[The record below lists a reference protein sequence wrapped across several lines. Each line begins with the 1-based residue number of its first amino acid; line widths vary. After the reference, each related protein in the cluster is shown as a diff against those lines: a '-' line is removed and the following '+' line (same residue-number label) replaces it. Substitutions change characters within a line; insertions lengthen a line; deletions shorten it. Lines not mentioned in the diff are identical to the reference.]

1 MKKALVLFSGGLD
14 SQLACLIL
22 KAQGIEVTPVFFE
35 TYFFKGDHIKRFA
48 KEIGLELRI
57 VDISEEH
64 LNIVKNPQNGY
75 GRFMNPCIDCHM
87 LMIKKAKEI
96 MEKEGYD
103 FIATGEVVDERPF
116 SQTLSALKKI
126 EKSLNLEGKI
136 LRPLS
141 QKVLEETEI
150 EKNGLVKRD
159 LLLDIRGRSRK
170 RQLELAKMFNLK
182 EFQSPAS
189 GCILTDPEY
198 AKRLKEIKKLNPDF
212 DGNDSLI
219 IRNGR
224 IFIESQTVFIV
235 GRNELENKKLL
246 ELKKK
251 DDVILIPEFPGPT
264 VLIRNFQREINE
276 EEIEKGIE
284 LLKKFSKRAPDDY
297 YQKIKIIKGDNP
309 L

>member
-1 MKKALVLFSGGLD
+1 MKRALVLFSGGLD

-22 KAQGIEVTPVFFE
+22 KAQGIEVTPIFFE
-35 TYFFKGDHIKRFA
+35 TYFFKGDPVKRFA

-64 LNIVKNPQNGY
+64 LKIVKNPQNGY

-150 EKNGLVKRD
+150 EKKGLVKRD

-198 AKRLKEIKKLNPDF
+198 AKRLKEVKKLNANF

-224 IFIESQTVFIV
+224 IFTESQTVFIV

-264 VLIRNFQREINE
+264 VLIRNFQREVNKE
-276 EEIEKGIE
+276 EVEKGIE

-297 YQKIKIIKGDNP
+297 YQKIKIIKGG
-309 L
+309 

>member
-1 MKKALVLFSGGLD
+1 GLD

-22 KAQGIEVTPVFFE
+22 KSQGIEVTPVFFE
-35 TYFFKGDHIKRFA
+35 TYFFKAEPIKRFA
-48 KEIGLELRI
+48 EEIGLELRI

-64 LNIVKNPQNGY
+64 LKIVKNPQNGY

-103 FIATGEVVDERPF
+103 FIATGEVLDERPF
-116 SQTLSALKKI
+116 SQTMNALKKI
-126 EKSLNLEGKI
+126 EKSLNLGNKI

-150 EKNGLVKRD
+150 EKKGLVKRD

-170 RQLELAKMFNLK
+170 KQLELAKMFNLK

-198 AKRLKEIKKLNPDF
+198 AKRLKEIKKLNANF
-212 DGNDSLI
+212 DRNDSII

-246 ELKKK
+246 ELLKKE
-251 DDVILIPEFPGPT
+251 DILLVPEFPGPT
-264 VLIRNFQREINE
+264 VLIRNFQREVNKE
-276 EEIEKGIE
+276 EVEKGIE
-284 LLKKFSKRAPDDY
+284 LLKQFSKKAPDDY
-297 YQKIKIIKGDNP
+297 YQKIKIIKGG
-309 L
+309 